1 MSNPATA
8 SYHPERD
15 YARPFLLL
23 RWLLLILAVYLTLLP
38 SAGAPSFAVLYVFV
52 LGFAASN
59 VVCMLVSD
67 ATLQS
72 SAFNL
77 GIATTDVI
85 FVSVT
90 LYFLRI
96 PGAYVFVAFSVV
108 YVMAA
113 IWRDLKT
120 VTLSLSA
127 VILLYAG
134 FSTMRLYGRYGIGSA
149 LAVATQRLGQGQE
162 QFLKLLLFLV
172 VAIFYLFLSD
182 RLKHNASLSR
192 MLMEEKRRADVMA
205 EITRSLSSSLNSQEI
220 CFLIVSRIREVFDGA
235 DCSIVRLDAH
245 KRTGTILVRSSDPSA
260 RDEEVDLQAYPEL
273 EQANE
278 SRDLL
283 FVPEVVRGGTTH
295 SVVVMPMLAQDTVL
309 GLTHFQLKGKKDRLT
324 EADERFFRVM
334 SLTAANALRNAQL
347 FEEME
352 HRART
357 DFLTGLPN
365 HHFFQT
371 TLAAELVRAQRHNH
385 PLSLLII
392 DLDFLKDVNDRFGH
406 PTGDTVIR
414 SVGETIRVSCRDFD
428 FAARYG
434 GEEFTV
440 ILPETPLTG
449 AIQVADRIR
458 ERIRF
463 MVFPGV
469 GHITASIGVSN
480 YPVNALAKED
490 LIRVADQALY
500 VAKNNGRD
508 RVAYFNYQLIT
519 R

>member
-1 MSNPATA
+1 MSADTA
-8 SYHPERD
+8 RYEPEKD
-15 YARPFLLL
+15 YVRSFILL
-23 RWLLLILAVYLTLLP
+23 RWLLLILAAYLTLFP
-38 SAGAPSFAVLYVFV
+38 NVVGPSFGLVYVFIV
-52 LGFAASN
+52 GFAASN
-59 VVCMLVSD
+59 IVCMVVPH
-67 ATLQS
+67 TRFQS
-72 SAFNL
+72 HTFRL
-77 GIATTDVI
+77 GIMLADVI

-90 LYFLRI
+90 FFLLRVPNTYLFVPFI
-96 PGAYVFVAFSVV
+96 LVFV
-108 YVMAA
+108 MAE
-113 IWRDLKT
+113 IWRDLKI
-120 VTLSLSA
+120 VGFALLA
-127 VILLYAG
+127 VSVLYGG
-134 FSTMRLYGRYGIGSA
+134 FSSMRLYGENNFVSA
-149 LAVATQRLGQGQE
+149 QALTAQTLGEDVE
-162 QFLKLLLFLV
+162 QLLTLSLFFV

-182 RLKHNASLSR
+182 RLEHNAFLSR
-192 MLMEEKRRADVMA
+192 MLLEEKRRADVMA

-220 CFLIVSRIREVFDGA
+220 FFLIVSRICEVFDGV
-235 DCSIVRLDAH
+235 DCSIVRLDTQNH
-245 KRTGTILVRSSDPSA
+245 KGKTLVRSTDPSIK
-260 RDEEVDLQAYPEL
+260 DVEIDLAMYPEL

-283 FVPEVVRGGTTH
+283 FVPEVVRGGTVH
-295 SVVVMPMLAQDTVL
+295 SVVVMPMLAQETVL
-309 GLTHFQLKGKKDRLT
+309 GLIHIQLKGKK
-324 EADERFFRVM
+324 EALSEGDERFFKVM

-365 HHFFQT
+365 HRFFQT
-371 TLAAELVRAQRHNH
+371 TLSTELVRAQRHNH

-458 ERIRF
+458 ERISF
-463 MVFPGV
+463 MVFPGI

-480 YPVNALAKED
+480 YPVNALGKED

-500 VAKNNGRD
+500 IAKNNGRD